1 MTKTPA
7 TAALDTAGV
16 GYTLH
21 SYHHDAARAEQAGGY
36 GLEAALALGV
46 EADRVFKTL
55 VADVDGQLV
64 VCVVPVTTKV
74 DLKAL
79 AHAVGGKRAAMA
91 DPAAAARA
99 TGYVVGGISPLGQK
113 RRLTTVLDE
122 TAELWPTIL
131 VSAGRRGLDVELAPE
146 DLLALTGGHTAD
158 VSA

>member
-7 TAALDTAGV
+7 TAALDAAGV

-21 SYHHDAARAEQAGGY
+21 SYDHDPARADQAGGY
-36 GLEAALALGV
+36 GLEAAQALGL
-46 EADRVFKTL
+46 EAERIFKTL
-55 VADVDGQLV
+55 VVDVDGQFV
-64 VCVVPVTTKV
+64 VCVVPVTCKV

-79 AHAVGGKRAAMA
+79 AQVVGGKRAAMA

-131 VSAGRRGLDVELAPE
+131 VSAGRRGLDVEVAPG
-146 DLLALTGGHTAD
+146 DLLALTGGHGAD
-158 VSA
+158 VGV